1 MRVAIVAAVVLL
13 CGSWN
18 APVGAIEFVTLRV
31 SCNYIGD
38 NVVLIPSSQ
47 NRLHVVIGDRE
58 QKVIRTCAPGRAGK
72 CRLWV
77 IHRFDLL
84 CGEKKVSW
92 RSIAERLLNLT
103 PMPARMGNT
112 SNRAPL
118 ETWELRTLR
127 AESGFAPV
135 DELGGRI
142 LSFADKS
149 TPQPPALRHTSDMN
163 AALAAEIAIRAL
175 LSPKFEPARVASR
188 VELRK
193 GADATQLFQSDTDLP
208 KSAAL
213 ISQQSSMPST
223 SIGPSIVR
231 DRPVMAPDA
240 PLQPTEEVAANISG
254 VARANLPRQ
263 EVDQE
268 VDSVSGVNVTI
279 LPTAVRDSRSIA
291 TFTSP
296 WWDDEQV
303 GRFLIVLAFMFLLI
317 LALPTI
323 ISAAL
328 VIVKRRSVTP
338 GSCATADGELHSAPE
353 TGAETCSELMKQ
365 VATELM
371 RSSSA
376 VNCLRGVPALQ
387 NALYRELDAVRR
399 SLGFAPPAQGN
410 SEEPEDWHRIK
421 SRLLTCLQEMQR
433 VIAIA
438 EAARA
443 SFSFPPAA
451 LQVITTR
458 LEAYA
463 FLGVNAGAS
472 ELVLKKTVNALRE
485 CWHPDLATDEED
497 RHQREI
503 RIKQINV
510 AWDLISQKRM
520 SA

>member
-1 MRVAIVAAVVLL
+1 VRVAIVAAVVLL

-18 APVGAIEFVTLRV
+18 APVGAIEFVTLRA

-92 RSIAERLLNLT
+92 RSIAEQLLNLT

-112 SNRAPL
+112 SKREPL

-149 TPQPPALRHTSDMN
+149 TPQPSALGHTSDMN

-175 LSPKFEPARVASR
+175 LSPKFEPARVTSR
-188 VELRK
+188 VDLRK
-193 GADATQLFQSDTDLP
+193 GADATQLFQSDLP
-208 KSAAL
+208 KSTAL
-213 ISQQSSMPST
+213 ISQQPSMPSS
-223 SIGPSIVR
+223 SIGPTIVG
-231 DRPVMAPDA
+231 DRPVTAPDA
-240 PLQPTEEVAANISG
+240 PLQPIEEVAANISG

-263 EVDQE
+263 EVD
-268 VDSVSGVNVTI
+268 SVSGVNVTN
-279 LPTAVRDSRSIA
+279 LQTAVRDSPSNA

-317 LALPTI
+317 LAFPTI
-323 ISAAL
+323 ISTAR
-328 VIVKRRSVTP
+328 VIVKRKPVTL
-338 GSCATADGELHSAPE
+338 GSYPTADGELHSEPE
-353 TGAETCSELMKQ
+353 TGAETCRELMKQ

-376 VNCLRGVPALQ
+376 VNCLRGAPALQ
-387 NALYRELDAVRR
+387 NALYRELDSIKR

-421 SRLLTCLQEMQR
+421 SRLLACLQEMQR

-463 FLGVNAGAS
+463 FLGVNGGAS
-472 ELVLKKTVNALRE
+472 ELMLKKTVNALRE

-497 RHQREI
+497 RHRREI

>member
-1 MRVAIVAAVVLL
+1 MRLSCRNWRPETLRAETRLASTDEIWRSFTNGCRSGRRSARASRIFATDVISSWATHPSNPGVWSDEFAASGGRLGRAAVRVAIVAAVVLL
-13 CGSWN
+13 GGSWN
-18 APVGAIEFVTLRV
+18 APAGAIEFVTLRV

-72 CRLWV
+72 CRLWL

-149 TPQPPALRHTSDMN
+149 TPQPPALRHPSDMN

-213 ISQQSSMPST
+213 ISQQPGMPST
-223 SIGPSIVR
+223 SIGPTIVK
-231 DRPVMAPDA
+231 DRPVTAPDA
-240 PLQPTEEVAANISG
+240 PLQPIEEVAANIS
-254 VARANLPRQ
+254 V
-263 EVDQE
+263 
-268 VDSVSGVNVTI
+268 
-279 LPTAVRDSRSIA
+279 
-291 TFTSP
+291 
-296 WWDDEQV
+296 
-303 GRFLIVLAFMFLLI
+303 
-317 LALPTI
+317 
-323 ISAAL
+323 
-328 VIVKRRSVTP
+328 
-338 GSCATADGELHSAPE
+338 
-353 TGAETCSELMKQ
+353 
-365 VATELM
+365 
-371 RSSSA
+371 
-376 VNCLRGVPALQ
+376 
-387 NALYRELDAVRR
+387 
-399 SLGFAPPAQGN
+399 
-410 SEEPEDWHRIK
+410 
-421 SRLLTCLQEMQR
+421 
-433 VIAIA
+433 
-438 EAARA
+438 
-443 SFSFPPAA
+443 
-451 LQVITTR
+451 
-458 LEAYA
+458 
-463 FLGVNAGAS
+463 
-472 ELVLKKTVNALRE
+472 
-485 CWHPDLATDEED
+485 
-497 RHQREI
+497 
-503 RIKQINV
+503 
-510 AWDLISQKRM
+510 
-520 SA
+520 